1 MDEYI
6 DFLPTCSSRGK
17 TLSCV
22 VDVAPAMEDITVGQD
37 IRYLKVKGYEIVPCR
52 CPYCGT
58 TFSGVRMYELPYV
71 PRKQKIIMDIAEPG
85 GW

>member
-6 DFLPTCSSRGK
+6 DFLPTCSACGK

-37 IRYLKVKGYEIVPCR
+37 IRYLKVKGYEIVPCLVLFKREKERR
-52 CPYCGT
+52 CTGT
-58 TFSGVRMYELPYV
+58 IRNMKSG
-71 PRKQKIIMDIAEPG
+71 ITS
-85 GW
+85 